1 MPSDYERNFYI
12 SALACRLIRLVVPM
26 ALSVYP
32 TGVFESINAR
42 LFVAAFRVVEPAE
55 ELILLPLSR
64 AFHSVACI
72 FSTLTPSLRKSLMMF
87 SISYPFF
94 PEVDD
99 SLNCPTAYASC
110 LSLFAPALRSA
121 D

>member
-1 MPSDYERNFYI
+1 MPSNYERNFYI

-32 TGVFESINAR
+32 TGVFDSINAR

-72 FSTLTPSLRKSLMMF
+72 FSTLTPSLRN
-87 SISYPFF
+87 P
-94 PEVDD
+94 
-99 SLNCPTAYASC
+99 
-110 LSLFAPALRSA
+110 
-121 D
+121 